1 MTEPEARSDLVQHLS
16 DLRAGLDKLSQP
28 LSSAEAKQGDE
39 EHADGGKV
47 TAVQVARQS
56 DMIELRQKAL
66 HIPKAAL
73 QGALATQMAHGTKEG
88 AGIPFEQWATPDTAK
103 LFLGEG
109 GRDNQLS
116 KFIDT
121 VSGNVLIRQ
130 DLEPLIYAAFV
141 RRFPA
146 FARVPKIPANGLTH
160 TFQRVDARPAVTYI
174 AETATVPDSQ
184 AQYTRGQSNIS
195 VLAVRVGT
203 SLKQSLSVAA
213 GGMPWNTE
221 QQEIMFGIESFAAQT
236 QQTFLQGNATI
247 PAGAAD
253 DDGPYDALAFDGL
266 RRTVPTANERDIGTD
281 TVLEGFNQADL
292 LVVNL
297 GGTVSAILISA
308 TDNVQFTNE
317 LQPFRRFTDS
327 ERVDVVP
334 GLPRVAAVNLAGSG
348 QVPVI
353 PVPGAD
359 WAAYVNNDV
368 GAGATGRDA
377 FLLDESALAMPYLG
391 SETPTVI
398 ELPLGVTGA
407 LTKLYILVCFY
418 GLAVRVPNFTSKLF
432 ISPV

>member
-1 MTEPEARSDLVQHLS
+1 MTEESYTDVRERLDSLKDG
-16 DLRAGLDKLSQP
+16 LRKLAQP
-28 LSSAEAKQGDE
+28 LSTAETQEGDE
-39 EHADGGKV
+39 EHKDGGV
-47 TAVQVARQS
+47 ITAAQRVRQLDIIRLRNDACYLPKS
-56 DMIELRQKAL
+56 ELQ
-66 HIPKAAL
+66 AAI
-73 QGALATQMAHGTKEG
+73 ADQMEHGSEEG
-88 AGIPFEQWATPDTAK
+88 AGIPFTQWASPETAN
-103 LFLGEG
+103 LFLNGPM
-109 GRDNQLS
+109 R
-116 KFIDT
+116 KFLDT

-146 FARVPKIPANGLTH
+146 FARIPKIPANGLTH
-160 TFQRVDARPAVTYI
+160 TFQRQDARPAVSYI
-174 AETATVPDSQ
+174 AETAAVPD
-184 AQYTRGQSNIS
+184 AQSTYTRGQSNIA

-203 SLKQSLSVAA
+203 SMKQQLSVTA

-221 QQEIMFGIESFAAQT
+221 AQEIASGIESCAAQL

-266 RRTVPTANERDIGTD
+266 RRTIPVANERDIGAD
-281 TVLEGFNQADL
+281 TILEGFNQADV
-292 LVVNL
+292 LVVNN
-297 GGTVSAILISA
+297 GGLTSAILIHAS
-308 TDNVQFTNE
+308 DNVTFTNE

-359 WAAYVNNDV
+359 WATYVNNDV
-368 GAGATGRDA
+368 GGGATGRDA
-377 FLLDESALAMPYLG
+377 LLLDESVVAMPYLG

-407 LTKLYILVCFY
+407 LTKLYILVSFF
-418 GLAVRVPNFTSKLF
+418 GLAVRVPTFNTKLF
-432 ISPV
+432 IS